1 MIDLN
6 KLTGQIEIW
15 GYDKGILPDAPPEKQ
30 LEKTIE
36 EVQELADAIA
46 ANDIV
51 EMADAYGDIFVTIV
65 MGATC
70 AGLDIRDCIEGA
82 YNVISKRT
90 GKMIDGKFE
99 KDE

>member
-1 MIDLN
+1 MIDMNEL
-6 KLTGQIEIW
+6 IEKIEDW
-15 GYDKGILPDAPPEKQ
+15 GEEKGIIPGSTPEAQ
-30 LEKTIE
+30 FGKTIE
-36 EVQELADAIA
+36 EVAELYDAIISESKV
-46 ANDIV
+46 D
-51 EMADAYGDIFVTIV
+51 MADAYGDIFVTIV

-90 GKMIDGKFE
+90 GKMVDGKFV